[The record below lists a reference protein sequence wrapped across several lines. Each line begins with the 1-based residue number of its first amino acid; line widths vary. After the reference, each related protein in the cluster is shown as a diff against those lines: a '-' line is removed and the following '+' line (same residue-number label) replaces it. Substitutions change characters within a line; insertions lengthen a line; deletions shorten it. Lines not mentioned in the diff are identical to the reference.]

1 MALISRKN
9 IAGRSR
15 NTEVNQ
21 LRRSRSAPNI
31 NVYISPTCCWSVR
44 MSCSSRANEIGR
56 WTSRALTDNLLLTEQ
71 SSLPVII
78 SSGSLSHLV
87 RLHHSII
94 NSTSSCRQIVYGRGQ
109 AAVEFHE
116 LRVHEEIL
124 LLVVRLSDVVTN
136 QPTNLFLGGLSSG
149 TTARSTV
156 DSQLM
161 SSK

>member
-44 MSCSSRANEIGR
+44 MSCSSWANEIGR

-71 SSLPVII
+71 SNLPVII

-94 NSTSSCRQIVYGRGQ
+94 NSTSSCRQIVYGQ
-109 AAVEFHE
+109 AAVEFRE

-136 QPTNLFLGGLSSG
+136 QPTNLFLAGLSSG